1 MKQSRKGER
10 ETKTASA
17 TVFTRQDRRSFVS
30 LSPSHPSYFSSQDS
44 LLVMIG
50 GYYTTQLT
58 VLSSCRSKLRVLL
71 IFYGLYALFM
81 LHYLTNRTSQSEK
94 SSTDN
99 KLIN

>member
-1 MKQSRKGER
+1 
-10 ETKTASA
+10 
-17 TVFTRQDRRSFVS
+17 
-30 LSPSHPSYFSSQDS
+30 
-44 LLVMIG
+44 MIG